1 MALNFISEH
10 IGSLQYLLVATP
22 TTIVSLSMYAPK
34 VAAIRCHVCVLAAT
48 PSTIGDFCPASSQ
61 GCRQPSTVCKTAKPS
76 FWRLAVCRNTSL
88 FCYTC
93 KSQHVFTTWRL
104 SCYDHRLGPPFCT
117 CQKLL
122 AQINRAI
129 VSKFHSMTCNRSRR
143 YISTF

>member
-48 PSTIGDFCPASSQ
+48 PSTIGDFCPASLQ

-88 FCYTC
+88 F
-93 KSQHVFTTWRL
+93 RI
-104 SCYDHRLGPPFCT
+104 
-117 CQKLL
+117 L
-122 AQINRAI
+122 A
-129 VSKFHSMTCNRSRR
+129 SHSMFSLLGGCPATVTDWVPLFALAKN
-143 YISTF
+143 YWHK